1 MIIGGV
7 GEFPS
12 LHSRRP
18 SLAGLLLAAAG
29 IALLIWQ
36 VRLVGL
42 DHIGDG
48 FRAVGW
54 QGFLAILLLSLFRFA
69 ARSLAWITLMP
80 RPVPIRSATA
90 ATISGDALG
99 NLSFLSLLVSEPAKA
114 YYVTRHAPAAE
125 AFAALTAENF
135 FYSVSVAAVILG
147 GTVTLLITFVLPDTF
162 RSVVWI
168 SLAVMGAVLATAV
181 WLAHKRPAVTAW
193 MRRSSGVLGAW
204 AAATPGRRITHFF
217 DRLQG
222 LETQTYSALS
232 ASPSRL
238 AVVIACEVAFHV
250 ASVTEA
256 WLTLTLLQGSATPL
270 NAFLLDT
277 VNRLINVVFRAVP
290 MRVGVDEVTTSGFA
304 ELLGVGSATG
314 LTLAL
319 VRKARMLFWA
329 IAGLCLIGRRAFSVS
344 SPPKAT

>member
-1 MIIGGV
+1 MI
-7 GEFPS
+7 PPLS
-12 LHSRRP
+12 SRRP
-18 SLAGLLLAAAG
+18 SLTGVLLAAAG
-29 IALLIWQ
+29 LALLVWQ

-42 DHIGDG
+42 NLIADG

-54 QGFLAILLLSLFRFA
+54 QGFLAILLLSLFRFT
-69 ARSLAWITLMP
+69 ARSLAWITLMT
-80 RPVPIRSATA
+80 RPGSSGKRIVPLSSATA

-114 YYVTRHAPAAE
+114 FYVTRHAPAGE

-147 GTVTLLITFVLPDTF
+147 GTITLLATFVLPDAF
-162 RSVVWI
+162 RFMVWVA
-168 SLAVMGAVLATAV
+168 LAVMGGVVAMAI
-181 WLAHKRPAVTAW
+181 WLAHKRPALTVW
-193 MRRSSGVLGAW
+193 VRKVLR
-204 AAATPGRRITHFF
+204 GRLTHLL
-217 DRLQG
+217 DKLQN
-222 LETQTYSALS
+222 LETETYSALS
-232 ASPSRL
+232 TSRARL
-238 AVVIACEVAFHV
+238 GTVLLCEVAFHA

-256 WLTLTLLQGSATPL
+256 WLTLTLLQGSASFF

-304 ELLGVGSATG
+304 EMLGLGSPSG

-329 IAGLCLIGRRAFSVS
+329 GVGLALLGRRAIGRIL
-344 SPPKAT
+344 

>member
-1 MIIGGV
+1 MI
-7 GEFPS
+7 PPLS
-12 LHSRRP
+12 SRRP
-18 SLAGLLLAAAG
+18 TLAGVLLATAG
-29 IALLIWQ
+29 LALLIWQ

-42 DHIGDG
+42 AHIGDG

-54 QGFLAILLLSLFRFA
+54 QGFLAILLLSLFRFT
-69 ARSLAWITLMP
+69 ARSLAWVTLMT
-80 RPVPIRSATA
+80 RPVPLRSATA

-114 YYVTRHAPAAE
+114 FYVTRHAPAAE

-147 GTVTLLITFVLPDTF
+147 GTITLLATFVLPDAF
-162 RSVVWI
+162 RFVVWL
-168 SLAVMGAVLATAV
+168 SLAVMGGVLAMAV
-181 WLAHKRPAVTAW
+181 WLAHKRPAVTIWA
-193 MRRSSGVLGAW
+193 RKALAVLGSWFAP
-204 AAATPGRRITHFF
+204 TPGRRITHLL
-217 DRLQG
+217 DRLQE
-222 LETQTYSALS
+222 LETQTYGALS
-232 ASPSRL
+232 VSPTRL
-238 AVVIACEVAFHV
+238 GVVLSCEVAFHL

-256 WLTLTLLQGSATPL
+256 WLTLTLLQGSATLL

-290 MRVGVDEVTTSGFA
+290 IRVGVDEVTTSGFT
-304 ELLGVGSATG
+304 EMLGLGSASG

-329 IAGLCLIGRRAFSVS
+329 GIGLALLGRRAIGRIL
-344 SPPKAT
+344 

>member
-1 MIIGGV
+1 MI
-7 GEFPS
+7 PPLS
-12 LHSRRP
+12 SRRP
-18 SLAGLLLAAAG
+18 TLAAVLLAAAG
-29 IALLIWQ
+29 LALLVWQ

-54 QGFLAILLLSLFRFA
+54 QGFLAILVLSLFRFT
-69 ARSLAWITLMP
+69 ARSLAWITLMT
-80 RPVPIRSATA
+80 RPVPLRSATA

-114 YYVTRHAPAAE
+114 FYVTRHAPAAE

-147 GTVTLLITFVLPDTF
+147 GTITLLATFVLPDAF
-162 RSVVWI
+162 RFAVWLA
-168 SLAVMGAVLATAV
+168 LAVMGGVLAMAI
-181 WLAHKRPAVTAW
+181 WLAHKRPALTAW
-193 MRRSSGVLGAW
+193 VRKALR
-204 AAATPGRRITHFF
+204 GRLTRPL
-217 DRLQG
+217 DKLQG

-232 ASPSRL
+232 TSPARL
-238 AVVIACEVAFHV
+238 GTVLACEVAFHA

-256 WLTLTLLQGSATPL
+256 WLTLTLLQGSASL
-270 NAFLLDT
+270 FNAFLLDT

-304 ELLGVGSATG
+304 EMLGLGSPSG

-329 IAGLCLIGRRAFSVS
+329 GIGLALLGRRAIRRIL
-344 SPPKAT
+344 

>member
-1 MIIGGV
+1 MI
-7 GEFPS
+7 PPLS
-12 LHSRRP
+12 SRRP
-18 SLAGLLLAAAG
+18 TLAGVLLAVAG
-29 IALLIWQ
+29 LALLVWQ
-36 VRLVGL
+36 VRLVGFE
-42 DHIGDG
+42 HIGDG

-54 QGFLAILLLSLFRFA
+54 QGFLAILLLSLFRFT
-69 ARSLAWITLMP
+69 ARSLAWITLMT
-80 RPVPIRSATA
+80 RAVPLRSATA

-114 YYVTRHAPAAE
+114 FYVTRHAPAAE

-135 FYSVSVAAVILG
+135 FYSVSVAAIILG
-147 GTVTLLITFVLPDTF
+147 GTITLLATFVLPDAF
-162 RSVVWI
+162 RFVVWL
-168 SLAVMGAVLATAV
+168 SLAVMGGVLAMAI
-181 WLAHKRPAVTAW
+181 WLAHKRPPLTVWVRKAL
-193 MRRSSGVLGAW
+193 R
-204 AAATPGRRITHFF
+204 GRFTRLL
-217 DRLQG
+217 DKLQG

-232 ASPSRL
+232 TSPARL
-238 AVVIACEVAFHV
+238 GTVLACEVAFHA

-256 WLTLTLLQGSATPL
+256 WLTLTLLQDSASLL

-304 ELLGVGSATG
+304 EMLGLGSPSG

-329 IAGLCLIGRRAFSVS
+329 GVGLALLGRRAIRRIL
-344 SPPKAT
+344 

>member
-1 MIIGGV
+1 M
-7 GEFPS
+7 S
-12 LHSRRP
+12 SRRP
-18 SLAGLLLAAAG
+18 TLTGVLLAAAG
-29 IALLIWQ
+29 LALLVWQ

-48 FRAVGW
+48 FKAVGW

-69 ARSLAWITLMP
+69 ARSLAWITLMT
-80 RPVPIRSATA
+80 RPVPLRSATA

-114 YYVTRHAPAAE
+114 FYVTRHAPAAE

-135 FYSVSVAAVILG
+135 FYSVSVAAVILS
-147 GTVTLLITFVLPDTF
+147 GTITLLMTFVLPDAF
-162 RSVVWI
+162 RFIVWV

-181 WLAHKRPAVTAW
+181 WLAHKRPAVTIGA
-193 MRRSSGVLGAW
+193 RRVLSAFGAW
-204 AAATPGRRITHFF
+204 FAPTPGRPITRML
-217 DRLQG
+217 DRLQD
-222 LETQTYSALS
+222 LETQTYDALS

-238 AVVIACEVAFHV
+238 GVVLSCEVAFHA

-256 WLTLTLLQGSATPL
+256 WLTLTLLQGSATFL

-304 ELLGVGSATG
+304 EMLGLGSASG

-329 IAGLCLIGRRAFSVS
+329 GVGLALLGRKAIGRIL
-344 SPPKAT
+344 

>member
-1 MIIGGV
+1 MI
-7 GEFPS
+7 PPLS
-12 LHSRRP
+12 SRRP
-18 SLAGLLLAAAG
+18 SVTGVLLAVAGL
-29 IALLIWQ
+29 ALLVWQ

-42 DHIGDG
+42 DHIADG

-54 QGFLAILLLSLFRFA
+54 KGFIAILLLSLFRFT
-69 ARSLAWITLMP
+69 ARSLAWITLMT
-80 RPVPIRSATA
+80 RPVPLRSATA

-114 YYVTRHAPAAE
+114 FYVTRHAPAAE

-147 GTVTLLITFVLPDTF
+147 GTITLLATFVLPDAF
-162 RSVVWI
+162 RFMVWL
-168 SLAVMGAVLATAV
+168 SLAVMGGVLAMAI
-181 WLAHKRPAVTAW
+181 WLAHQRPAVISWVRKAL
-193 MRRSSGVLGAW
+193 R
-204 AAATPGRRITHFF
+204 GRFSRPL
-217 DRLQG
+217 DKLQA

-232 ASPSRL
+232 TSPARL
-238 AVVIACEVAFHV
+238 GAVLACEVAFHA
-250 ASVTEA
+250 ASITEA
-256 WLTLTLLQGSATPL
+256 WLTLTLLQGSATFF

-304 ELLGVGSATG
+304 EMLGLGSASG

-329 IAGLCLIGRRAFSVS
+329 VIGLALLGRRAIRRIL
-344 SPPKAT
+344 

>member
-1 MIIGGV
+1 MI
-7 GEFPS
+7 PPLS
-12 LHSRRP
+12 SRRP
-18 SLAGLLLAAAG
+18 SLTGILLAAAG
-29 IALLIWQ
+29 LALLVWQ

-54 QGFLAILLLSLFRFA
+54 RGFLAILLLSLFRFT
-69 ARSLAWITLMP
+69 ARSLAWTTLMT
-80 RPVPIRSATA
+80 RPGSSGKRIVPLTSATA

-114 YYVTRHAPAAE
+114 LYVTRHAPAAE

-147 GTVTLLITFVLPDTF
+147 GTLTLLFTFVLPDTF
-162 RSVVWI
+162 RFVVWL
-168 SLAVMGAVLATAV
+168 SLAVMGGVLAMAV
-181 WLAHKRPAVTAW
+181 WLAHQRPALTSRV
-193 MRRSSGVLGAW
+193 RRVLPSA
-204 AAATPGRRITHFF
+204 RLTHWL
-217 DRLQG
+217 DRLQA
-222 LETQTYSALS
+222 LETQTYDALS

-238 AVVIACEVAFHV
+238 GVVLTCEVAFHL
-250 ASVTEA
+250 ASVAEA
-256 WLTLTLLQGSATPL
+256 WLTLTLLQGSATLL

-304 ELLGVGSATG
+304 EMLGLGSASG

-319 VRKARMLFWA
+319 VRKARMLVWA
-329 IAGLCLIGRRAFSVS
+329 GVGLALLGRRAIRQ
-344 SPPKAT
+344 KL

>member
-1 MIIGGV
+1 MI
-7 GEFPS
+7 PPLS
-12 LHSRRP
+12 SRRP
-18 SLAGLLLAAAG
+18 SLTGMLLAAAG
-29 IALLIWQ
+29 LALLVWQ

-42 DHIGDG
+42 DHIADG

-54 QGFLAILLLSLFRFA
+54 QGFVAILLLSLFRFT
-69 ARSLAWITLMP
+69 ARSLAWITLMT
-80 RPVPIRSATA
+80 RRGQSGQRVVPLRSAVA

-114 YYVTRHAPAAE
+114 FYVTRHVPAAE
-125 AFAALTAENF
+125 AFAALTAENV

-147 GTVTLLITFVLPDTF
+147 GTITLLATFVLPDAF
-162 RSVVWI
+162 RFAVWL
-168 SLAVMGAVLATAV
+168 SLAVMGGVLAMAI
-181 WLAHKRPAVTAW
+181 WLAHKRPALTVW
-193 MRRSSGVLGAW
+193 VRRALR
-204 AAATPGRRITHFF
+204 GRLTRLL
-217 DRLQG
+217 DKLQG

-232 ASPSRL
+232 TSPARL
-238 AVVIACEVAFHV
+238 GTVIACEVAFHA

-256 WLTLTLLQGSATPL
+256 WLTLTLLQDAASLGNASLL

-304 ELLGVGSATG
+304 EMLGLGSASG

-329 IAGLCLIGRRAFSVS
+329 GIGLALLGRRAIRRIL
-344 SPPKAT
+344 

>member
-1 MIIGGV
+1 MI
-7 GEFPS
+7 PPLS
-12 LHSRRP
+12 SRRP
-18 SLAGLLLAAAG
+18 SLTGVLLAAAG
-29 IALLIWQ
+29 LALLVWQ
-36 VRLVGL
+36 VRLVGTN
-42 DHIGDG
+42 HIADG

-54 QGFLAILLLSLFRFA
+54 QGFLAILLLSLFRFT

-80 RPVPIRSATA
+80 RQGGSAAVSTVPLRSATA

-114 YYVTRHAPAAE
+114 LYVTRHAPAGE

-147 GTVTLLITFVLPDTF
+147 GTITLLATFVLPDAL
-162 RSVVWI
+162 RSMVWV
-168 SLAVMGAVLATAV
+168 SLAVMGGVLAAAV
-181 WLAHKRPAVTAW
+181 WLAHKRPALTVW
-193 MRRSSGVLGAW
+193 VRKVLR
-204 AAATPGRRITHFF
+204 GRLTHLL
-217 DRLQG
+217 DKLQG

-232 ASPSRL
+232 TSPARL
-238 AVVIACEVAFHV
+238 GTVLLCEVAFHA

-256 WLTLTLLQGSATPL
+256 WLTLTLLQGSAAQVNASLL

-304 ELLGVGSATG
+304 EMLGLGSASG

-329 IAGLCLIGRRAFSVS
+329 GVGLALLGRRAIRRIL
-344 SPPKAT
+344 